1 MLLGCSR
8 NFVQYWYVSERKG
21 KEGDRYG
28 GSIKETTQLSTME
41 SRTKRRKLSVSP
53 SLSLGNLHSSI
64 AGFVYSSP
72 DRSNADIETFVAIVT
87 IFTSRYEVS
96 VSPLSW
102 IGE

>member
-72 DRSNADIETFVAIVT
+72 DRSNADIETFVGIVT

-96 VSPLSW
+96 VGPLGW